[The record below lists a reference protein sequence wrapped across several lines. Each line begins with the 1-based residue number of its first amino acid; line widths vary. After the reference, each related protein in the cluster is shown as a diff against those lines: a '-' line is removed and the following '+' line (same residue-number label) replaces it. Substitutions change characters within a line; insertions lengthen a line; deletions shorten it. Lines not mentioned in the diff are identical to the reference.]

1 MRSVLSFPSDDRR
14 PLSEE
19 VSVYLTVIST
29 DLELENLHIL
39 TPHVM
44 LWDEGIWLLNLTA
57 CLSYWQLEA
66 QAKCETLSQT
76 LQRILDHMS
85 SAHSYHAALASH
97 PWQALLLA
105 LQLED
110 KGFRGLITREGRIGR
125 NLAASLSWDI
135 WWRCCERYVIYD
147 ATANAMTTFQQQ
159 KRAMQ
164 QAMERLTCQSPA
176 QLKSMPVAQIQRRFG
191 GLIASLWDM
200 TFPSVDDRTLGRT
213 AGTHFPWQPQVARK
227 PLSCKRHLDFPSQDW
242 HIIEAFLREDL
253 NRLCVLDSFKKGER
267 ILDLEWRIVLYNL
280 QEVLI
285 STLFRHPH
293 SLHHESPHQR
303 TALLQ
308 ISYAFQRTLRAL
320 PTVDT
325 AAPWIVS
332 WELRVTHTLPASPRS
347 LALFGDESAEWEQ
360 LITLENQLDRKL
372 EAYRICEDWLPEDS
386 FAPLESKVDIEDLFL
401 CRQPYAL
408 PQGSTSHLWK
418 FRERIMD
425 KWWQQGRNNTVRD
438 YYQVLRE
445 DNMLWIYRDAQGQ
458 CHVHGIYG

>member
-253 NRLCVLDSFKKGER
+253 NRLCADCP
-267 ILDLEWRIVLYNL
+267 L
-280 QEVLI
+280 Q
-285 STLFRHPH
+285 P
-293 SLHHESPHQR
+293 
-303 TALLQ
+303 
-308 ISYAFQRTLRAL
+308 
-320 PTVDT
+320 
-325 AAPWIVS
+325 
-332 WELRVTHTLPASPRS
+332 PRS
-347 LALFGDESAEWEQ
+347 PDIHTFSPSTFSAPRIPPSEDSSTPDF
-360 LITLENQLDRKL
+360 LCFPTHPACVTYCRHRSSLDRL
-372 EAYRICEDWLPEDS
+372 LGA
-386 FAPLESKVDIEDLFL
+386 A
-401 CRQPYAL
+401 
-408 PQGSTSHLWK
+408 
-418 FRERIMD
+418 
-425 KWWQQGRNNTVRD
+425 
-438 YYQVLRE
+438 
-445 DNMLWIYRDAQGQ
+445 RDAHSTCKPAQLSPLRR
-458 CHVHGIYG
+458 